1 MSEDFVRSVLKEHL
15 RENMP
20 NSQDPW
26 PEIMGRIQGN
36 KIEPRSW
43 VASSVRPLTAFAGMA
58 AVVALVLVL
67 AGAFTSTAQPKLAS
81 AEAIVAEAEKVSQDA
96 SASGLR
102 SGYSVE
108 HWRHNEIN
116 PDTMEMKDSVLEG
129 RTETWY
135 QAPDK
140 LLSNGRSHSTADG
153 SFEYS
158 TLEIGD
164 TLYSSLSSLPHV
176 RLDMR
181 RPDAPRAFSPL
192 FSKDLYASTPGIGPV
207 DKPYTVTL
215 VGTEQI
221 LGRDAYV
228 VEWNATPEV
237 LEAEAA
243 GIGFSLIRHKYR
255 IWIDQQFYLQ
265 LKMQSWNKDGV
276 WIDDRIVETL
286 ELNQRVDQALFEFK
300 HRAGFFVA
308 DMRPA
313 SDNDMAKGWREVSKQ
328 VGVTLYEPGEAALS
342 FAEARV
348 PYYEASQGAVS
359 QSLVRQTGRGRYYLD
374 ALIVQGPPS
383 AIDESLLGSSTPMQ
397 VGSRQAR
404 LYRKSEAY
412 QLVFDIEGTRI
423 MLYSANSGEHG
434 EVESRLLSIG
444 ESLEPVGKK

>member
-1 MSEDFVRSVLKEHL
+1 
-15 RENMP
+15 
-20 NSQDPW
+20 
-26 PEIMGRIQGN
+26 
-36 KIEPRSW
+36 
-43 VASSVRPLTAFAGMA
+43 
-58 AVVALVLVL
+58 
-67 AGAFTSTAQPKLAS
+67 
-81 AEAIVAEAEKVSQDA
+81 
-96 SASGLR
+96 
-102 SGYSVE
+102 
-108 HWRHNEIN
+108 
-116 PDTMEMKDSVLEG
+116 MEMKDSVLDG

-135 QAPDK
+135 QAPHNLASK
-140 LLSNGRSHSTADG
+140 TLSHSTADG
-153 SFEYS
+153 SFES
-158 TLEIGD
+158 GHLEIGD
-164 TLYSSLSSLPHV
+164 TLYSWISSLPHV

-181 RPDAPRAFSPL
+181 RPDAPRAFSAL

-276 WIDDRIVETL
+276 WIDDRIVETI
-286 ELNQRVDQALFEFK
+286 ELNQPVDQALFEFK
-300 HRAGFFVA
+300 PAAGFFVA

-313 SDNDMAKGWREVSKQ
+313 SDNDVAKGWREVSKQ
-328 VGVTLYEPGEAALS
+328 VNVTLYEPGEAALS
-342 FAEARV
+342 FTEVRV
-348 PYYEASQGAVS
+348 PYYDASQGSVS
-359 QSLVRQTGRGRYYLD
+359 QSLVRQSGRGRYFLH

-404 LYRKSEAY
+404 LYRKLETY

-423 MLYSANSGEHG
+423 MVYSANSGAPG
-434 EVESRLLSIG
+434 EVEGHLKTIG
-444 ESLEPVGKK
+444 ESLKPVGKK